1 MLNIVYPRFLSYM
14 ESHDAASIIC
24 QALDAE
30 VAATDTTDVATGTDM
45 EVEEVGELPPHPHFE
60 EDLVLSSEEAGPQQT
75 FLSSFSFEDDCP

>member
-1 MLNIVYPRFLSYM
+1 
-14 ESHDAASIIC
+14 
-24 QALDAE
+24 
-30 VAATDTTDVATGTDM
+30 M